1 VDFFLIKIKN
11 MASQFSTYTKAE
23 LEKKLKNQKKF
34 AVIKGFIVLLMIVF
48 AIFSTMENGV
58 SFHTFL
64 PLFFIPMLILMIYEA
79 KKLKQE
85 LLSRK

>member
-1 VDFFLIKIKN
+1 VDFFLIKIQK

-34 AVIKGFIVLLMIVF
+34 AVMKGFVVLLMIVF
-48 AIFSTMENGV
+48 AVVSTIENGV

-64 PLFFIPMLILMIYEA
+64 PLFFVPMLFLMIYEV
-79 KKLKQE
+79 KKIKQE

>member
-1 VDFFLIKIKN
+1 MDFFLIKIKN
-11 MASQFSTYTKAE
+11 MASQFSTYTTAE

-34 AVIKGFIVLLMIVF
+34 AVIKGFVVLLMIIF
-48 AIFSTMENGV
+48 AVVSTIENGV

-64 PLFFIPMLILMIYEA
+64 PLFFAPMLFLMIYEA
-79 KKLKQE
+79 KKIKQE

>member
-1 VDFFLIKIKN
+1 

-34 AVIKGFIVLLMIVF
+34 AIIKGFIVLLMVIF
-48 AIFSTMENGV
+48 AVVSTIENGV

-64 PLFFIPMLILMIYEA
+64 PLFFVPMLFLMIYEA
-79 KKLKQE
+79 KKIKQE

>member
-1 VDFFLIKIKN
+1 VDFFLINIKN
-11 MASQFSTYTKAE
+11 MASQFSTYTKPE

-34 AVIKGFIVLLMIVF
+34 AIIKGFVVLLMVVF
-48 AIFSTMENGV
+48 AIVSTIENGV

-64 PLFFIPMLILMIYEA
+64 PLFFVPMLFLMIYEA
-79 KKLKQE
+79 KKIKQE

>member
-1 VDFFLIKIKN
+1 

-34 AVIKGFIVLLMIVF
+34 VIIKAFIVLLMIVF
-48 AIFSTMENGV
+48 AVISTFENGV

-64 PLFFIPMLILMIYEA
+64 PLFFIPMLIFMIYEA
-79 KKLKQE
+79 KKLNQE